1 MKEIL
6 FIEDDELLNR
16 GICMGLE
23 REGYHMTSGFSIEDA
38 HKIID
43 SGKQFDLL
51 LLDAS
56 LPDGDGFSLCRE
68 IHKNG
73 EMPVILLTARG
84 MDCDMVGGLE
94 AGADDY
100 IVKPVSIRGLIAR
113 IQALF
118 RRINNGGVSK
128 HYRKGQFDFDF
139 EKRIFK
145 KNGFILKLGRREQKL
160 LLYLV
165 VNANRALTRDQILD
179 YIWSDE
185 SIFVENNALAVQIR
199 RLREKLETDPANP
212 EYIRNVYGVG
222 YMWTDVNDTLNPV
235 STFKTN

>member
-100 IVKPVSIRGLIAR
+100 IVKPVSIRVLIAR

-128 HYRKGQFDFDF
+128 HYRKGQFDFD
-139 EKRIFK
+139 
-145 KNGFILKLGRREQKL
+145 
-160 LLYLV
+160 LYLV